1 MTKKEQAKEKLF
13 KAIGYFDCFHW
24 DSMYS
29 PEMDLKFHKGDNE
42 AYFRESKGLK
52 EFSLEYLMSENYE
65 MPETPDGWFKQD
77 YDRGEVLFTA
87 DIAIFHKDYV
97 KYIVEIVDEFY
108 IDREK
113 LDLIN
118 GFFPDGID
126 YYQIKA
132 DDILNCKNLKNP
144 EFYMFQ
150 QLDSLDEMIQV
161 VTGVAKI

>member
-1 MTKKEQAKEKLF
+1 MTKKEQANDKLF
-13 KAIGYFDCFHW
+13 KAIGYLDCFHW
-24 DSMYS
+24 DSTHS
-29 PEMDLKFHKGDNE
+29 PEKDLKFHKGDNE
-42 AYFRESKGLK
+42 AYYRESEGLI

-65 MPETPDGWFKQD
+65 MPQTPDGWFQQD

-108 IDREK
+108 IDKEK
-113 LDLIN
+113 IELIDD
-118 GFFPDGID
+118 FFDGID

-132 DDILNCKNLKNP
+132 DDILNCKNLENP

-150 QLDSLDEMIQV
+150 QLGSLDEMIRV